1 MLERGFDVE
10 VVPGRVVG
18 DLLSLMGHASK
29 RYLSRQRHIIHYSLT
44 CVGAED
50 RLPRALMQ
58 FEVCTLTAIR
68 KQYRNGAETRAIS
81 TITNQLRREPASLT
95 LRAKLGRL
103 ITQTGG

>member
-1 MLERGFDVE
+1 
-10 VVPGRVVG
+10 
-18 DLLSLMGHASK
+18 
-29 RYLSRQRHIIHYSLT
+29 
-44 CVGAED
+44 
-50 RLPRALMQ
+50 MQ

-68 KQYRNGAETRAIS
+68 KQYKNGVEYRAIS